1 MHRRSLLAAPAL
13 LGLASR
19 RALAQA
25 PVRGGVLT
33 SVIAPEPTLL
43 TTALSTALA
52 VTVVAPK
59 MFDGLFVYD
68 WDFRPQP
75 GLATSLE
82 LAADGLSARIALRS
96 GVKWHDGK
104 PFTSA
109 DVAFT
114 AMEVWKKLHPRL
126 RGLLAN
132 LEAAETPD
140 ANTVVLRFSK
150 PSPALWGNLMGYEAG
165 ILPRHVYEGTD
176 IANNPANLRPVGT
189 GPFRFAE
196 WSRGEFIAMDRNP
209 DYWDAGKPYLDRVVF
224 RVIPDGA
231 ARSAAIERGE
241 VLLGS
246 YNPVPLNDVAR
257 LRALPQLEVD
267 TRGYEMANDVAWIE
281 LNVDNRY
288 LSNVKVRQAINI
300 AFDRNFIARNVWF
313 GLAQPA
319 VSPVPR
325 AVKTFFDPSL
335 PALAMN
341 LERANAL
348 LDEAGFPR
356 GAGGNRFKL
365 TIDWGPYSDG
375 NQRTA
380 EYLRQQLRRIGIDAD
395 IRNSDYATWLR
406 LKYTERDFD
415 VSIYYASATGD
426 PTIGLQR
433 FWYSGAIQRG
443 VPFTNASGYRSEA
456 MDRILLGAASEP
468 DPAKRALLFRE
479 FQALAMTDLPVLPVV
494 ELTTVT
500 IANKRVRNHTTG
512 PEGTRSNFSDVW
524 LAAG

>member
-1 MHRRSLLAAPAL
+1 M
-13 LGLASR
+13 
-19 RALAQA
+19 
-25 PVRGGVLT
+25 LT
-33 SVIAPEPTLL
+33 SVISPEPTVL

-82 LAADGLSARIALRS
+82 LAADGLSARIVLRN

-114 AMEVWKKLHPRL
+114 ATEVWRKLHPRL

-140 ANTVVLRFSK
+140 ATTVVLRFSK

-165 ILPRHVYEGTD
+165 VLPRHIYEGTD
-176 IANNPANLRPVGT
+176 IANNPANLHPVGT

-196 WSRGEFIAMDRNP
+196 WSRGEFIALERNP
-209 DYWDAGKPYLDRVVF
+209 DYWDAGRPHLDRVIF

-241 VLLGS
+241 VLLGT

-257 LRALPQLEVD
+257 LRTLPQLEVE
-267 TRGYEMANDVAWIE
+267 TRGYEMANDVGWIE
-281 LNVDNRY
+281 LNLDNRY
-288 LSNVKVRQAINI
+288 LSNVKVRQAVNM

-319 VSPVPR
+319 V
-325 AVKTFFDPSL
+325 
-335 PALAMN
+335 
-341 LERANAL
+341 
-348 LDEAGFPR
+348 
-356 GAGGNRFKL
+356 
-365 TIDWGPYSDG
+365 GP
-375 NQRTA
+375 
-380 EYLRQQLRRIGIDAD
+380 
-395 IRNSDYATWLR
+395 
-406 LKYTERDFD
+406 
-415 VSIYYASATGD
+415 
-426 PTIGLQR
+426 
-433 FWYSGAIQRG
+433 
-443 VPFTNASGYRSEA
+443 
-456 MDRILLGAASEP
+456 
-468 DPAKRALLFRE
+468 
-479 FQALAMTDLPVLPVV
+479 
-494 ELTTVT
+494 
-500 IANKRVRNHTTG
+500 
-512 PEGTRSNFSDVW
+512 
-524 LAAG
+524 

>member
-25 PVRGGVLT
+25 PARGGVLT

-196 WSRGEFIAMDRNP
+196 WSRGEFIAMAVNWTSAEVKGLPSCQRMP
-209 DYWDAGKPYLDRVVF
+209 RRRWKVMVLPSGVASQ
-224 RVIPDGA
+224 
-231 ARSAAIERGE
+231 RSARTPTG
-241 VLLGS
+241 
-246 YNPVPLNDVAR
+246 
-257 LRALPQLEVD
+257 
-267 TRGYEMANDVAWIE
+267 
-281 LNVDNRY
+281 
-288 LSNVKVRQAINI
+288 
-300 AFDRNFIARNVWF
+300 
-313 GLAQPA
+313 
-319 VSPVPR
+319 
-325 AVKTFFDPSL
+325 L
-335 PALAMN
+335 PA
-341 LERANAL
+341 
-348 LDEAGFPR
+348 
-356 GAGGNRFKL
+356 
-365 TIDWGPYSDG
+365 
-375 NQRTA
+375 
-380 EYLRQQLRRIGIDAD
+380 
-395 IRNSDYATWLR
+395 
-406 LKYTERDFD
+406 
-415 VSIYYASATGD
+415 ASRST
-426 PTIGLQR
+426 
-433 FWYSGAIQRG
+433 SG
-443 VPFTNASGYRSEA
+443 SW
-456 MDRILLGAASEP
+456 ILP
-468 DPAKRALLFRE
+468 P
-479 FQALAMTDLPVLPVV
+479 MM
-494 ELTTVT
+494 
-500 IANKRVRNHTTG
+500 
-512 PEGTRSNFSDVW
+512 
-524 LAAG
+524 